1 LARQLAGTT
10 GLPLHVVDKLQFKNG
25 GAAVPL
31 QEYLKLH
38 SDLLTRETWIIDG
51 YGDTVK
57 ASPQGSLGMS
67 KLVIAIVVAIGPVTS
82 ALAASGDIARGQ
94 RDFRACA
101 PCHSLESNRNMTG
114 PSLAG
119 LWDRKAG
126 SLTGF
131 ERYSDALKASGIIW
145 NDRSLD
151 GWLTDPQKMVPD
163 NDMPFEGIKDA
174 SAREDLLAFLKQATK
189 PGAQQ
194 RMAQQGGMKGMGGM
208 GGGMMSGG
216 HDPNLKSL
224 EPGKQVKT
232 ITYCHD
238 SYRVTTAD
246 GKTRPFWE
254 RNLRFMTDS
263 SQDGPANGAPAIMPA
278 GMMGDR
284 ASVIFAAPEEI
295 NKTIEAKC

>member
-1 LARQLAGTT
+1 MKKFNFARVIRAALIA
-10 GLPLHVVDKLQFKNG
+10 
-25 GAAVPL
+25 AAV
-31 QEYLKLH
+31 
-38 SDLLTRETWIIDG
+38 DG
-51 YGDTVK
+51 
-57 ASPQGSLGMS
+57 ASTAAL
-67 KLVIAIVVAIGPVTS
+67 APVTS

-101 PCHSLESNRNMTG
+101 PCHSLEPDRNMTG

-126 SLTGF
+126 SLRSF
-131 ERYSDALKASGIIW
+131 ERYSDALKSSGIIW

-174 SAREDLLAFLKQATK
+174 SARADLLAFLKEASK
-189 PGAQQ
+189 SGASQQ
-194 RMAQQGGMKGMGGM
+194 MAQQGAMKGMGGM
-208 GGGMMSGG
+208 GGGMGGMMGGG

-246 GKTRPFWE
+246 GKTRAFWE

-263 SQDGPANGAPAIMPA
+263 SRDGPDKGAPAIMPA